1 MSILRRLSCAF
12 KAFGRAYAGA
22 RLTPSQANY
31 WNGGGSPN
39 SEIRASRDR
48 TAARI
53 RQLVRDMPWLDQSFD
68 ASVAYKVGEGFNFKP
83 AVTDGSGKMLGA
95 ENRRIK
101 DAFLWWCEHAEA
113 NRRDH
118 FGDVQRLVV
127 RQMLECG
134 EAFVV
139 HRYIDGQYRLQVY
152 EPECIDSSVSAED
165 IDQGIRFDR
174 DTNAFKGYF
183 FRSLESSPQAAV
195 AEAREI
201 PAEIVIH
208 LYRALRPWQ
217 RRGISPLVQ
226 VSLLAADLDQ
236 YLSNEISAQQMASRY
251 LAFVTRQDG
260 DVGGDEQGEEY
271 LDNLT
276 IRYLGNG
283 ESIQFAPGATRPVA
297 GLESFQDTFLRIL
310 STILKVP
317 FHVITGKYTA
327 LNYNT
332 LREIRNNG
340 VHILKPE
347 WTYLTRHFLQPVY
360 DRWLDFAVASG
371 ELSLK
376 GYWSPGGKMHWRKC
390 FFMPPGIE
398 SVDVLRDIKGILAGR
413 DAGIIDPQDWI
424 MGQGEDP
431 DEVISGLSEFFAKL
445 KAAGLDRQTGLVPES
460 DTKLGQAPS
469 EL

>member
-1 MSILRRLSCAF
+1 MKILSRLSKAF

-22 RLTPSQANY
+22 RLTPSQEGY
-31 WNGGGSPN
+31 WSGGGTPN
-39 SEIRASRDR
+39 SEIRASRER

-68 ASVAYKVGEGFNFKP
+68 ASEAYKVGEGFNVKP
-83 AVTDGSGKMLGA
+83 AVTDGQGRMLVG

-113 NRRDH
+113 NGRDH
-118 FGDVQRLVV
+118 FGDIQRMAV
-127 RQMLECG
+127 RQLLECG
-134 EAFVV
+134 EAFMV
-139 HRYIDGQYRLQVY
+139 HRYVGGKYRVQVY
-152 EPECIDSSVSAED
+152 EPDCIDESVTGDD
-165 IDQGIRFDR
+165 IDMGVRFDR
-174 DTNAFKGYF
+174 DTNAFLGYF
-183 FRSLESSPQAAV
+183 FRPLESSPMSAASV
-195 AEAREI
+195 AREI
-201 PAEIVIH
+201 PADIVIH

-236 YLSNEISAQQMASRY
+236 YLSNELSAQQMSSRY
-251 LAFVTRQDG
+251 LAFIQRAEGDDG
-260 DVGGDEQGEEY
+260 SDGQTEEPI
-271 LDNLT
+271 DNLT
-276 IRYLGNG
+276 IRYLGAG
-283 ESIQFAPGATRPVA
+283 ETVQLAPGASRPVT

-317 FHVITGKYTA
+317 FHVLTGKYTA

-332 LREIRNNG
+332 LREIRNNT

-347 WTYLTRHFLQPVY
+347 WAYLTRHFLQPVY
-360 DRWLDFAVASG
+360 DRWLDWAVASG

-376 GYWSPGGKMHWRKC
+376 GYWAPGGKLHWRKC

-398 SVDVLRDIKGILAGR
+398 SVDILRDIKGILVGR

-445 KAAGLDRQTGLVPES
+445 RAAGLDQQTGLAPGE

>member
-1 MSILRRLSCAF
+1 MNFIHRLSSAF

-22 RLTPSQANY
+22 RLTPSQADY
-31 WNGGGSPN
+31 WNGGGTPN

-48 TAARI
+48 TAARV

-68 ASVAYKVGEGFNFKP
+68 DSVAYKVGEGFNVKP
-83 AVTDGSGKMLGA
+83 AVVDGQGKMLLG

-101 DAFLWWCEHAEA
+101 DAFLWWCEKAEV
-113 NRRDH
+113 NGRDH
-118 FGDVQRLVV
+118 FGDIQRMAV

-134 EAFVV
+134 EAFIVY
-139 HRYIDGQYRLQVY
+139 RYLKGEYRLQVY
-152 EPECIDSSVSAED
+152 EPDCIDSSVSADD

-183 FRSLESSPQAAV
+183 FRSLESSPLAAA
-195 AEAREI
+195 AEAKEI

-236 YLSNEISAQQMASRY
+236 YLSNEISAQQMTSRY
-251 LAFVTRQDG
+251 LAFIQRAEGDDG
-260 DVGGDEQGEEY
+260 SDHQGDDY
-271 LDNLT
+271 IDNLT
-276 IRYLGNG
+276 IRYLGAG
-283 ESIQFAPGATRPVA
+283 ESVQFAPGANRPVT

-332 LREIRNNG
+332 LREIRNNA

-347 WTYLTRHFLQPVY
+347 WAYLTRHLLQPVY
-360 DRWLDFAVASG
+360 DHWLDWAVASG

-376 GYWSPGGKMHWRKC
+376 GYWSPAGKRHWRKC

-398 SVDVLRDIKGILAGR
+398 SVDVLRDIKGVLAGR

-431 DEVISGLSEFFAKL
+431 DEVISGLSEFIAKL
-445 KAAGLDRQTGLVPES
+445 KAAGLDQQTGLAPGE